1 MSRNDMNKTLFI
13 LVISA
18 FLLCSCGPDLALV
31 PPCEYEVDPV
41 FRELYEQ
48 LGGIGNLGCAISR
61 AFDYTNVTYQYFDTV
76 LMVHDP
82 QGAARP
88 KQRLA
93 PIGREMGIAEPVVPR
108 PEGYDVRYIE
118 GHIIYDAF
126 EPMYERLGG
135 MRYVGK
141 PLTEVHFNPNYQRYE
156 QYFENVGLYLK
167 EGNDPSQ
174 VRLLAYGAWQCS
186 ASCRQMQPDESTVE
200 LPHFTAPQFSEAVT
214 RLGPHFTG
222 FAISEAHQT
231 PDGYLEQV
239 FENVVLVADPGQPS
253 RVFPRPI
260 TESLGIFPDPLVE
273 RSADPELYFYPLQGE
288 NKGYHIPKAFM
299 EYIAQHGGQEAFGA
313 PISERVRWQSN
324 VYRQCF
330 VNLCLEEHLD
340 GPEYYRIHPEQL
352 GYQYLELPVQPVS
365 APLGGE
371 PAPDANVQAQTAVQ
385 PTPPPVEPT
394 PVQAAPQQPA
404 APADA
409 QTSSSSQPPGQIN
422 IQVWEIFPMVAS
434 NQNQEIGVSVY
445 ENNDPMIGIEPDIS
459 VVLPDGSSRSY
470 YMYPTGEDGQTR
482 MLIEPIQAPSG
493 TLIPYEVCIFF
504 PGGQKLCVK
513 DSFLIWDNP

>member
-18 FLLCSCGPDLALV
+18 FLLFSCGPAPTPV

-48 LGGIGNLGCAISR
+48 LGGLEILGCAISR
-61 AFDYTNVTYQYFDTV
+61 GFDYINVTYQYFDTV

-88 KQRLA
+88 KQRLDS
-93 PIGREMGIAEPVVPR
+93 IGLKMGITDPVVPR
-108 PEGYDVRYIE
+108 PEEYDVRYVE

-156 QYFENVGLYLK
+156 QYFENVGFYLK
-167 EGNDPSQ
+167 EGDDSSQ
-174 VRLLAYGAWQCS
+174 VRLLSYGAWQCS
-186 ASCRQMQPDESTVE
+186 ASCRQMLPDESNVE
-200 LPHFTAPQFSEAVT
+200 LPHFTAPQFFEAIA

-222 FAISEAHQT
+222 YAISEVYQT

-253 RVFPRPI
+253 RVFLRPI
-260 TESLGIFPDPLVE
+260 TERLGIFPDPLVE
-273 RSADPELYFYPLQGE
+273 RRADPEFYFYPVEGE

-299 EYIAQHGGQEAFGA
+299 EYIPTHGGWDAFGA
-313 PISERVRWQSN
+313 PISEQVRWESN

-330 VNLCLEEHLD
+330 VNLCLEEHPD
-340 GPEYYRIHPEQL
+340 EPKYYRIHPDQL
-352 GYQYLELPVQPVS
+352 GYQYLELPPQPVS
-365 APLGGE
+365 ASLETE
-371 PAPDANVQAQTAVQ
+371 PSPDANDQAQTAVQ
-385 PTPPPVEPT
+385 PTPPPIEPT
-394 PVQAAPQQPA
+394 AVPVVVQQPA
-404 APADA
+404 APEDA
-409 QTSSSSQPPGQIN
+409 STQTSGQIN
-422 IQVWEIFPMVAS
+422 IQVWETFPMVAS

-459 VVLPDGSSRSY
+459 LVLPDGSNRRY

-504 PGGQKLCVK
+504 PGGQQLCVTET
-513 DSFLIWDNP
+513 FIIWDTP